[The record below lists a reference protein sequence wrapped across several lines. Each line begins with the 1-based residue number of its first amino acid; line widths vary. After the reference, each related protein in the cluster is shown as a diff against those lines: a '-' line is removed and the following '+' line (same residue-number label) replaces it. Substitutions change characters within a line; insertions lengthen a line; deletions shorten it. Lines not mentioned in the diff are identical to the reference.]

1 MRYHAIHTVGSL
13 GINAGGPS
21 RTVPQLCDH
30 LLSSDADF
38 NVTILTGTDDRFG
51 ANVLPNLTPV
61 VSTRTNGYRAFRKQ
75 LHQQLGRVVDEGHHQ
90 SILHDHGQW
99 LAVNRASASIAR
111 KYKLKRILTPRGM
124 LTPWA
129 MSHQYAKKKI
139 AWMLFGR
146 RDFHST
152 ALLHATSEMEAS
164 ELRDLGAKQPIAI
177 IPNGVEHWSGSATEV
192 KSKSILFLSRV
203 HVKKGVNELVE
214 AWRSLSPEGWNLIL
228 AGPDEGR
235 LLNQLE
241 LTPADNITYVGQV
254 EGEQKWK
261 LMRDASVFV
270 LPSHSENFGVVV
282 AEALMAGTPV
292 IATHGTP
299 WKSLVDRDCG
309 WWIPM
314 NVDSLKE
321 TLNTATRLD
330 QATLQAMGQR
340 GRTHAI
346 ESFGWPSIGQQ
357 MTAVY
362 RWMLD
367 LGDKPDCVHLR

>member
-1 MRYHAIHTVGSL
+1 
-13 GINAGGPS
+13 
-21 RTVPQLCDH
+21 
-30 LLSSDADF
+30 LSSEKDVDL
-38 NVTILTGTDDRFG
+38 TILTGADKRFG
-51 ANVLPNLTPV
+51 ANVMPKLTPV
-61 VSTRTNGYRAFRKQ
+61 VSSHSNTSRAFRTLLNERIDNIAAKGQRQ
-75 LHQQLGRVVDEGHHQ
+75 L
-90 SILHDHGQW
+90 ILHDHGQW

-111 KYKLKRILTPRGM
+111 KYDLKRIVTPRGM

-129 MSHQYAKKKI
+129 MSHQYTKKKL
-139 AWMLFGR
+139 AWLLFGR
-146 RDFHST
+146 RDFHDAT
-152 ALLHATSEMEAS
+152 LLHATSEMEAC
-164 ELRDLGAKQPIAI
+164 ELRDLGARQPIAV
-177 IPNGVEHWSGSATEV
+177 IPNGVETLPDSQICEKPKCV
-192 KSKSILFLSRV
+192 LFLSRI
-203 HVKKGVNELVE
+203 HVVKGVSELVE
-214 AWRSLSPEGWNLIL
+214 AWRSLSPGGWNLIL

-235 LLNQLE
+235 LLDQLE
-241 LTPADNITYVGQV
+241 LTPTDNITYVGQV

-321 TLNTATRLD
+321 TLKTAMQVD
-330 QATLQAMGQR
+330 QASLQAMGQR

-357 MTAVY
+357 MAAVY
-362 RWMLD
+362 SWMLG
-367 LGDKPDCVHLR
+367 LGDMPDCVQLR